1 MNPTHHGAMPLPSL
15 LLPLL
20 LSVLVAP
27 FAFAGVPVGSFGG
40 YLSLSEGRAWLQGVR
55 DALGPDVSRFPVRLG
70 EGQDTTTVRPIEALC
85 LGRCS
90 DAATEP
96 AALYTSLH
104 HAREPMSLAS
114 VLYSIDDLRNRYL
127 AKDPEVQALLQLR
140 QLWFVPFV
148 NPDGYELN
156 MRLAPGGGGMQRK
169 NTRPTCGGGARFDT
183 GVDLNRNYPVCFAD
197 PLISGGWAGSSTK
210 PCDEDYRGSASF
222 SEPETQAIRTLVQRV
237 KFSTALNYHSF
248 GRMINLPY
256 SCKSKGHP
264 KGQDYGTFLF
274 LGNMLAK
281 AKPST
286 AVEYSVG
293 APWENGLYTVNGDAS
308 DWMYEDM
315 GIYAMSPEVGPDEHH
330 GAHLTDMQGFWPAKN
345 YIPTIGPE
353 NVNSDR
359 LLAWHAGGHL
369 DLDQSKSSVCLLKGS
384 ATTHHDVTLNVIN
397 RGLRPTVGD
406 AVNVVVAWV
415 HQESSSVSDIVVD
428 SCAYGTMPG
437 PLSARSST
445 FPFTVAGL
453 RKDAHQSRLNE
464 PDQALW
470 VALYD
475 AGTCSMFV
483 MSSTGAADAQCAGDG
498 GTSYSTTKR
507 PNQWQASFTELV
519 CSARCKR
526 LVACAGALAN
536 ATSSVPS
543 PSTPPHTDHS
553 ASPVPAPSS
562 PSSPSN
568 PSNHESTPPSTSPSP
583 AASIGA
589 GAGAPSPSPA
599 SSPVAST
606 PSSSSASSSS
616 SHGSTA
622 TPSAFPTT
630 GTDHVGISRTV
641 PEYVYYRGISLGR
654 RARRHISQ
662 CVSGVVVPTG
672 ELMFTA
678 AASFVA
684 WDFTSPTTCNFT
696 RQYRTRQ

>member
-1 MNPTHHGAMPLPSL
+1 MDFWEMVYAAKRRAGLGQRSQGMPLPSL

-27 FAFAGVPVGSFGG
+27 FASAEVPVGSFGG

-114 VLYSIDDLRNRYL
+114 VLYTIDDLRNRYL

-169 NTRPTCGGGARFDT
+169 NTRPTCNGGTRFDT

-210 PCDEDYRGSASF
+210 PCDEDYRGSTSF

-330 GAHLTDMQGFWPAKN
+330 GARLTDMQGFWPAKN

-384 ATTHHDVTLNVIN
+384 ASTHHDVTLNVIN

-415 HQESSSVSDIVVD
+415 HQESSSVSDVVVD

-437 PLSARSST
+437 PLSARSSA

-483 MSSTGAADAQCAGDG
+483 MSSTGAADAQCAGGG

-526 LVACAGALAN
+526 LVACAEALAN
-536 ATSSVPS
+536 ATNSVPS
-543 PSTPPHTDHS
+543 PSAPPHTDTP
-553 ASPVPAPSS
+553 ASPVPAPSD
-562 PSSPSN
+562 PSDPSG
-568 PSNHESTPPSTSPSP
+568 HESTPPSTSPSP
-583 AASIGA
+583 AASTGA
-589 GAGAPSPSPA
+589 GASAPSPSPA
-599 SSPVAST
+599 SSSVAST

-630 GTDHVGISRTV
+630 GTDHI
-641 PEYVYYRGISLGR
+641 YIYRL
-654 RARRHISQ
+654 
-662 CVSGVVVPTG
+662 
-672 ELMFTA
+672 
-678 AASFVA
+678 
-684 WDFTSPTTCNFT
+684 
-696 RQYRTRQ
+696 